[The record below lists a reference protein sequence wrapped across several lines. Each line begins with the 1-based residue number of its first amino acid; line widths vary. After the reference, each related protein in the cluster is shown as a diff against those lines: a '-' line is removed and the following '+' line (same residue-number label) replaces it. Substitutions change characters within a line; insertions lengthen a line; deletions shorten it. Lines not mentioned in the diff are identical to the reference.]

1 MAKSMA
7 LGSFAALVLLAVLT
21 SASLLAGCTPDTYTD
36 RNFGT
41 NLGADFVAPP
51 ADAGGNTNEVDGGA
65 PSEAE

>member
-7 LGSFAALVLLAVLT
+7 LGGFAALVLLAGLT
-21 SASLLAGCTPDTYTD
+21 SGSLLAGCTPETYTD

-51 ADAGGNTNEVDGGA
+51 ADAAGNTSEVDGGA
-65 PSEAE
+65 PSAAE